1 MRLDRP
7 ATVPDL
13 EPEYRAYTGEAL
25 EPFLEAHRVTQKRV
39 IECIEKGVA
48 TRDKEGTRLARR
60 LLRFSNCQ
68 RERLRLAL
76 GAPRR
81 RR

>member
-13 EPEYRAYTGEAL
+13 EPDYKAYRGEAL
-25 EPFLEAHRVTQKRV
+25 VPFLEARIVTEKSV
-39 IECIEKGVA
+39 MACIELGVA

-60 LLRFSNCQ
+60 LLRFSNSQ
-68 RERLRLAL
+68 RQRLRRAL

-81 RR
+81 RP